1 MTELL
6 AAAVPVT
13 DGEMS
18 ARAHIAITLITVAG
32 LAFVVRMVRRSQL
45 QSKYTVLWLGASSV
59 IVVLVA
65 FPSLLARLSRL
76 LGIYYPPATFL
87 AIAVGVLFLIV
98 VQFSWEL
105 SRAEDRTRVLAEEI
119 ALLRSRVEAVETS
132 SPTSDAAAAEDPAR
146 RSRHDR

>member
-1 MTELL
+1 MIALL

-13 DGEMS
+13 DGDMS
-18 ARAHIAITLITVAG
+18 TRAHVAITLITLAG

-45 QSKYTVLWLGASSV
+45 QSKYTLLWLAASTV
-59 IVVLVA
+59 IVVLVV
-65 FPSLLARLSRL
+65 FPTLLARLSRL

-105 SRAEDRTRVLAEEI
+105 SRSEERSRVLAEEI
-119 ALLRSRVEAVETS
+119 ALLRARVEAVEDVDGS
-132 SPTSDAAAAEDPAR
+132 ARSAGEDPP
-146 RSRHDR
+146 SV

>member
-1 MTELL
+1 MIEVL
-6 AAAVPVT
+6 ADAVPVT
-13 DGEMS
+13 DGSMS
-18 ARAHIAITLITVAG
+18 TRAHVAITLITLAG

-45 QSKYTVLWLGASSV
+45 QSKYTVLWLAASSV

-65 FPSLLARLSRL
+65 FPSLLERLSRL

-105 SRAEDRTRVLAEEI
+105 SRAEERTRILAEEI
-119 ALLRSRVEAVETS
+119 ALLRARIDAVSETPSTPGPPEEAE
-132 SPTSDAAAAEDPAR
+132 R
-146 RSRHDR
+146 GRGQ

>member
-1 MTELL
+1 MIALL

-13 DGEMS
+13 DGDMS
-18 ARAHIAITLITVAG
+18 TRAHIAIALITLAG

-45 QSKYTVLWLGASSV
+45 QSKYTVLWLAASTV
-59 IVVLVA
+59 IVVLVV
-65 FPSLLARLSRL
+65 FPTLLSRLSRL

-105 SRAEDRTRVLAEEI
+105 SRSEERSRVLAEEI
-119 ALLRSRVEAVETS
+119 ALLRARVEAVEDGDGATRS
-132 SPTSDAAAAEDPAR
+132 SGDDSTGD
-146 RSRHDR
+146 